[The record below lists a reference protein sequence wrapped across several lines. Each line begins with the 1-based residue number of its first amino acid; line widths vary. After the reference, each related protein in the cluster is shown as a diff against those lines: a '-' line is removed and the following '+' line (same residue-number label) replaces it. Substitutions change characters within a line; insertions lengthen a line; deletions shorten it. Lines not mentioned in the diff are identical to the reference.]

1 MGDMLALYQKAG
13 KAAMSNHLRLS
24 LRMLPAAASFTVFVD
39 FHFQL
44 NSSQRSILLTTAGF
58 PDWPTGWWNNLLL
71 MNSSRADHQ
80 FEILCSLDAVEDMLE
95 EILDLLRDERRREV
109 GY

>member
-1 MGDMLALYQKAG
+1 MKLLFSAI
-13 KAAMSNHLRLS
+13 S
-24 LRMLPAAASFTVFVD
+24 PSFCRFLLT
-39 FHFQL
+39 L
-44 NSSQRSILLTTAGF
+44 NSKPEASLLATAGF